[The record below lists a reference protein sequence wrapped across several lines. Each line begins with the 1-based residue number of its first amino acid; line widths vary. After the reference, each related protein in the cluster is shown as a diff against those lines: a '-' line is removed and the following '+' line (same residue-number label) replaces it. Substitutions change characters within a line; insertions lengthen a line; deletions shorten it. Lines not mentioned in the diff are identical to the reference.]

1 MKALLYKDFLLLWR
15 SDRSFFFYAAVLA
28 VVPYWVLDGE
38 LAVAHGIILLLLTIL
53 TPADLGAHWLDPLP
67 LSPKALVW
75 SKYIVLWCLEGLY
88 FLLVRLGAALA
99 SPSGAMTQK
108 VLVTFLVYWAIAL
121 FLQTF
126 FFPVLF
132 MYGPGSKG
140 AWTSL
145 IVCAFT
151 AYFLGLFPLGLVRAL
166 PLAVSDVLP
175 YVLILFAASVISA
188 PMAVSQYR
196 KEWQ

>member
-15 SDRSFFFYAAVLA
+15 SDRAFFLYAAVLA
-28 VVPYWVLDGE
+28 VVPYRVLDGE
-38 LAVAHGIILLLLTIL
+38 LAAAHGLILLLLTIL

-67 LSPKALVW
+67 LSPKARVW

-88 FLLVRLGAALA
+88 FLLVRLAAALV

-121 FLQTF
+121 FLQAS
-126 FFPVLF
+126 FFPVLS

-145 IVCAFT
+145 FVCAFV
-151 AYFLGLFPLGLVRAL
+151 AYFLGFFPLGLVRES